1 MAKAGMAKERDYE
14 IKDWQ
19 QRVLDERQLLGIRLD
34 KLEKFLASYVSA
46 ENHDSSVQGLS
57 YLDLQK
63 SAMQLYLYTLNRR
76 IELFE

>member
-1 MAKAGMAKERDYE
+1 MAKERNYE

-19 QRVLDERQLLGIRLD
+19 QRVLDERQFLGIRLD
-34 KLEKFLASYVSA
+34 KLEKFLASYASA